1 MRLSAKKS
9 AIYFERWKHDP
20 GRWLAIKKKGKE
32 SKKKPVFDGV
42 KISFMK
48 LIMDHPLPESN
59 NISLDL
65 KMRLRNNS
73 VRNRRY

>member
-1 MRLSAKKS
+1 MIQTGGLQ
-9 AIYFERWKHDP
+9 
-20 GRWLAIKKKGKE
+20 LKKKE
-32 SKKKPVFDGV
+32 RSRKKPVLDRV

-73 VRNRRY
+73 VRNKRY